1 MCPPIS
7 AGVAVRATIAQIARF
22 VMLAMQAGG
31 PIHPPRARRPTRTT
45 SGCRQGDGDA
55 YRRLIERHQE
65 HVSRILWRFSRDRG
79 VHEELVQ
86 DVFVESYLSL
96 NRYRA
101 EAPFEHWLTRIATRV
116 GYRYWKE
123 KARRQRM
130 EPFDVREWE
139 KATDGD
145 GVLQSLEPDQ
155 AAELLHRVFEQ
166 LSPRDR
172 LVLTLRYL
180 EQCDVVETARR
191 TGWSKTMV
199 KVQTMR
205 ARKRLQKLLERSGLE
220 WNQLTGNRRSSS
232 WRREPVTRGP
242 RRLTWRAACWG
253 SSRRTGP
260 YRWGSR
266 NACGC
271 GWPPE
276 RRQSRCLRR
285 SRRLCCTRDPRSP

>member
-1 MCPPIS
+1 MNLHGSEIRYSFCPMIAMCPPIS
-7 AGVAVRATIAQIARF
+7 TGVAVRATIAQIARF
-22 VMLAMQAGG
+22 VMLAMQAGRSDPSAG
-31 PIHPPRARRPTRTT
+31 SASADADDLRLA
-45 SGCRQGDGDA
+45 GQGDGDA

-220 WNQLTGNRRSSS
+220 WNQ
-232 WRREPVTRGP
+232 
-242 RRLTWRAACWG
+242 
-253 SSRRTGP
+253 
-260 YRWGSR
+260 
-266 NACGC
+266 
-271 GWPPE
+271 
-276 RRQSRCLRR
+276 
-285 SRRLCCTRDPRSP
+285 